1 MFCKCGTEIHPKR
14 VEFLQKHNK
23 AMCCITCAE
32 QTVQKVGGFMSTE
45 GKTER
50 SIIIADMNTISNLH
64 KLSHRAGTGVSR
76 GVKMNQSYSAKHNK

>member
-1 MFCKCGTEIHPKR
+1 MFCKCGSEIHPKR

-23 AMCCITCAE
+23 AMSCISCAE
-32 QTVQKVGGFMSTE
+32 KTVEKLGGFMSTE

-50 SIIIADMNTISNLH
+50 TIIIAPMSTVANLQ
-64 KLSHRAGTGVSR
+64 KLSARAGTGVSR